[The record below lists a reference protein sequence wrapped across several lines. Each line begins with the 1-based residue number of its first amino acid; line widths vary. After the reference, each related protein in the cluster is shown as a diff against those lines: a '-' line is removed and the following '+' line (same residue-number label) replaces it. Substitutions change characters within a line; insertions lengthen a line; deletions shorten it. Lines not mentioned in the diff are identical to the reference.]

1 MNSTISEINSYPFER
16 LRNLI
21 DAKQANEEINLSIG
35 EPKHEANPKVLE
47 EINKQKKFFNHYP
60 PMAMIPEL
68 KSSYKSYLKNNFKLN
83 NILDEEIFLVGGTRE
98 GTFSAIQTMVDR
110 KKIKRKPYVC
120 MPNPFYQ
127 IYGGATLFAGAKP
140 FFLDCE

>member
-1 MNSTISEINSYPFER
+1 
-16 LRNLI
+16 
-21 DAKQANEEINLSIG
+21 
-35 EPKHEANPKVLE
+35 
-47 EINKQKKFFNHYP
+47 
-60 PMAMIPEL
+60 MIPEL
-68 KSSYKSYLKNNFKLN
+68 KNSYKSYLKNNFNLN

-140 FFLDCE
+140 FFLDCKEENGFKIDFDSIDHKIWQECQLLVLCSPSNPTGKVMSKDELFQVVELSLSLIHI